1 MSHPPKTT
9 STRIYVS
16 TANSSRAT
24 CLPNALKTPPV
35 TTRQELCRP
44 RPNHPHR
51 TTLSTTS
58 NLLPQA
64 REVQSHLSALR
75 SLCRGLLEKIRTGPD
90 PLEGVRIDPVGGAGS
105 WRKVRAENRLVA
117 LRGRDEFIAREERCV
132 MCMVN
137 VRSRAQGAGRAR
149 GGGGGEGGRCRTG
162 SVCWCFA
169 PVLQWF

>member
-1 MSHPPKTT
+1 MPHPPKTT
-9 STRIYVS
+9 STRMYVS
-16 TANSSRAT
+16 TANYCSRAT

-44 RPNHPHR
+44 RPNHPHP

-90 PLEGVRIDPVGGAGS
+90 PLEGARIDPVGGAGS
-105 WRKVRAENRLVA
+105 WRKVRAENRLLA

-149 GGGGGEGGRCRTG
+149 GGAGAVQEGVG
-162 SVCWCFA
+162 CWCFA
-169 PVLQWF
+169 PVLRWF